1 MRTKWVVRCILLTLI
16 LGATDTLL
24 FAQDILL
31 SDFEES
37 NYAWLPGGVW
47 TATGNCFGTVPA
59 QGTLPSQQAV
69 DGYLGNGLVNTYLNG
84 DGSTGTL
91 TSPPFTIQRNYLKF
105 LIGGG
110 NHFGQ
115 TCLNLVVGGQVVR
128 SAVGMGDREHLD
140 WLQWNV
146 NAFIGQS
153 AQIQIVDSDTGGWGH
168 VNVDQITAT
177 DASLPGV
184 FTATQRYLNLP
195 VRTGAPKHLVELVQN
210 GLVVREMNV
219 ELADTATN
227 FWAFMDLTPFQGQE
241 LLVRVDSQ
249 LATSDQLAT
258 YFIQTNTI
266 IADPPIYQ
274 ESLRPI
280 YHYTARR
287 GWVNDANGMVYY
299 HGEYHYCYQHNPYG
313 WAWDNMHWGNA
324 VSTDLVHWT
333 ELPEALYP
341 DNLGTEFSGSALVD
355 WNNSAGFGTNALVA
369 FYCSAG
375 GQNRMSIGLPSTQ
388 CLAYSLDFG
397 RTWTKYTNNPV
408 VPNIAAGNR
417 DPKVIWYAPGNKWV
431 MALFLINND
440 FAFLSSTD
448 LKHWT
453 QTSTLTFTNAY
464 ECPELFPLSVDGN
477 TNNVKWIFYTNLG
490 HYYVGLFD
498 GNTFTPQ
505 FGPFSIRGANNF
517 WAGQTFNNIP
527 TNDHRRILIANGSQ
541 NYPGMPFNQPMTFP
555 AELTLVTTAGTPLM
569 YVNPV
574 REISLLRTSTNS
586 WPVQVMT
593 NGVDVLSGLTGE
605 ACEVDAFFQPGTAS
619 QITFTLRGDPVV
631 YDNIGHQVTC
641 SGSSQPLSP
650 SNGVVHLHILVDRG
664 IMEIFGNDGLVY
676 MPANVNPTAG
686 ALPIS
691 LVSSGSGAQLVTLNF
706 YNLGSAWGQTASSA
720 IPTIITPPQPLA
732 VNLGG
737 SAQLSVTASGIGPLY
752 YQWFKNGQSV
762 AGATNSVLSLFPA
775 SGTNLNYNVVVSNAG
790 GAVTSSVV
798 TVTILGGYAV
808 AYWPMEAQI
817 VAPNTGGTP
826 TFIGVADADTNAGQG
841 IYTTGSLPAA
851 LDDLITF
858 NGLTNGP
865 VTLSTNV
872 APASMFV
879 NGHHAGSY
887 SYNAEVITNVDGVLF
902 FPQDQYGDEMDF
914 TGSFTIELC
923 FKTDGNRSGSGV
935 MQLISQGTD
944 TGQTFRYG
952 INVNESGAGGISFK
966 VANSSYM
973 QTNAVDLKASNYADG
988 QWHYLVAVCDTLAG
1002 PNGQMRLTIVNQDG
1016 SEAGATNNLPAGFLP
1031 LPAVDNGNLF
1041 LGRNTYPVSVNPQT
1055 FLGCI
1060 DEVQITAAL
1069 VPDTWRIGKVPSID
1083 NHPQIKGVSAG
1094 TNGVSFQWTGAATN
1108 YFIVQWV
1115 ARLGDVWQ
1123 TIASFPSANGN
1134 ANYAETNPARLNT
1147 GTGFYRVLFR

>member
-1 MRTKWVVRCILLTLI
+1 MKK
-16 LGATDTLL
+16 L
-24 FAQDILL
+24 FLVLSVGLACFSLHAQDILL
-31 SDFEES
+31 SDFEQS
-37 NYAWLPGGVW
+37 NYVWLPGGVW
-47 TATGNCFGTVPA
+47 TATGTCFGPGPA
-59 QGTLPSQQAV
+59 QGTLASQNPV
-69 DGYLGNGLVNTYLNG
+69 DGFLGNGLVNTYLNG
-84 DGSTGTL
+84 DTSTGTL
-91 TSPPFTIQRNYLKF
+91 TSPAFTIQKNYIKF
-105 LIGGG
+105 IIGGG
-110 NHFGQ
+110 NHLGQ
-115 TCLNLVVGGQVVR
+115 TCMNLVVGGQVVR

-146 NAFIGQS
+146 SAYLGQT

-168 VNVDQITAT
+168 INVDQITET
-177 DASLPGV
+177 DASLANV
-184 FTATQRYLNLP
+184 FTATQPYLNLP
-195 VRTGAPKHLVELVQN
+195 IRTGAPKHLVELVQN

-249 LATSDQLAT
+249 LATSNQLAT
-258 YFIQTNTI
+258 FFIQTNTI

-299 HGEYHYCYQHNPYG
+299 HGEYHYSYQHNPYG

-388 CLAYSLDFG
+388 CMAYSLDFG

-448 LKHWT
+448 LRHWT
-453 QTSTLTFTNAY
+453 QTSTFTFTNAY
-464 ECPELFPLSVDGN
+464 ECPELFPLLVDGN

-517 WAGQTFNNIP
+517 WAGQTFNNMP
-527 TNDHRRILIANGSQ
+527 ANDNRRILMANGSQ

-586 WPVQVMT
+586 WPAQVMT

-605 ACEVDAFFQPGTAS
+605 ACEVDALFQPGTAS

-641 SGSSQPLSP
+641 SGFSQPLTP
-650 SNGVVHLHILVDRG
+650 NNGVVHLHILVDRG

-691 LVSSGSGAQLVTLNF
+691 LVAGGSGAQLVALNF
-706 YNLGSAWGQTASSA
+706 YNLGSAWGLSSSSSM
-720 IPTIITPPQPLA
+720 PTIITPLAPLA

-737 SAQLSVTASGIGPLY
+737 SAQLSVTASGIGPLF
-752 YQWFKNGQSV
+752 YQWFNNGQPV
-762 AGATNSVLSLFPA
+762 AGATNSVLNLFPA
-775 SGTNLNYNVVVSNAG
+775 SGTNLNYNVVVSNG
-790 GAVTSSVV
+790 GGSVTSSVV
-798 TVTILGGYAV
+798 AVTVLGAYAV
-808 AYWPMEAQI
+808 AYWPMESQI
-817 VAPNTGGTP
+817 TAPNSGGSP
-826 TFIGVADADTNAGQG
+826 TFVGVADSDTNSGQG
-841 IYTTGSLPAA
+841 IYTTGTLPAA
-851 LDDLITF
+851 IDDLITF
-858 NGLTNGP
+858 NGLSGNP

-879 NGHHAGSY
+879 NGHNAGSH
-887 SYNAEVITNVDGVLF
+887 SYNAEAITNVDGVLF

-914 TGSFTIELC
+914 TGPFSIEL
-923 FKTDGNRSGSGV
+923 FLKTDGNRSGAGK
-935 MQLISQGTD
+935 MELISQGTD
-944 TGQTFRYG
+944 TGQIFRYG
-952 INVNESGAGGISFK
+952 INVNESAAGGVRFA
-966 VANSSYM
+966 VANSSLG
-973 QTNAVDLKASNYADG
+973 QTNFVDLTGANYADG
-988 QWHYLVAVCDTLAG
+988 QWHYLLAICDTLSG
-1002 PNGQMRLTIVNQDG
+1002 SNGQLRLTIANQDG
-1016 SEAGATNNLPAGFLP
+1016 SQAGATNNLPARFLP
-1031 LPAVDNGNLF
+1031 LPAQDNGNLF
-1041 LGRNTYPVSVNPQT
+1041 IGRYTYPVSVNPET
-1055 FLGCI
+1055 FLGFI
-1060 DEVQITAAL
+1060 DEVQITAGV
-1069 VPDTWRIGKVPSID
+1069 VPDTWRIGKLPTID
-1083 NHPQIKGVSAG
+1083 NHPQIQGVSVG
-1094 TNGVSFQWTGAATN
+1094 TYGVGFQWTGAAAN
-1108 YFIVQWV
+1108 SFLVQWV
-1115 ARLGDVWQ
+1115 AQLGAVWQ
-1123 TIASFPSANGN
+1123 TIATLPSAN
-1134 ANYAETNPARLNT
+1134 AVTSFVDTNVSRVD
-1147 GTGFYRVLFR
+1147 GSTGFYRILSQ